1 MSTRGEENTD
11 VIIEACRAILA
22 ALVNPEPEVK
32 EALEGVVTALEK
44 LKTLFFLKT
53 NLAVPITNTC
63 RKDAEELKGLAEKQ
77 DLAAFG
83 EAFPR
88 FQTNIEKLLK
98 QSNMEGLII
107 T

>member
-1 MSTRGEENTD
+1 MSTKGEENTD
-11 VIIEACRAILA
+11 VIIEACQAILA
-22 ALVNPEPEVK
+22 TLVNPEPEWK
-32 EALEGVVTALEK
+32 GALGGVITALEK

-53 NLAVPITNTC
+53 NLAVPISNVC
-63 RKDAEELKGLAEKQ
+63 RKDAEELKELAEKQ
-77 DLAAFG
+77 DLPAFG

>member
-1 MSTRGEENTD
+1 MTTKGEENTD
-11 VIIEACRAILA
+11 VIIEACQAILV
-22 ALVNPEPEVK
+22 ALASPKPEWK
-32 EALEGVVTALEK
+32 EALEGTVTALEN

-63 RKDAEELKGLAEKQ
+63 RKDAEELRGLADKE
-77 DLAAFG
+77 DLDAFG
-83 EAFPR
+83 EAIPR
-88 FQTNIEKLLK
+88 FSDNIKKLLD